1 MGLDDFAA
9 FAVDSVVE
17 APVCNADAAFVPSA
31 ADDIVADAS
40 AVFMLAGVGR
50 APVMHGGG
58 GIDMHAGGEGGMAP
72 FMPDGRGGIGAPF
85 PALLPLIGAGG
96 GVMPGAGG
104 GHGGIIMPAG
114 GIGPLAPFIAGPPM
128 GGAFIGGP
136 LPIGGGGGIDMH
148 GGGGGGLHAG
158 GGGGMPGQ
166 ASIVDNGVD

>member
-17 APVCNADAAFVPSA
+17 APVGNADAAFVPSV
-31 ADDIVADAS
+31 ADDIAADAS
-40 AVFMLAGVGR
+40 AVF
-50 APVMHGGG
+50 MHGGG
-58 GIDMHAGGEGGMAP
+58 GIDMHAGGG
-72 FMPDGRGGIGAPF
+72 GGIGAPF
-85 PALLPLIGAGG
+85 PALLPFIGAGG
-96 GVMPGAGG
+96 GVMPSVGG

-136 LPIGGGGGIDMH
+136 LPIGGGGG
-148 GGGGGGLHAG
+148 GLHAG

-166 ASIVDNGVD
+166 ASIVDDEVD